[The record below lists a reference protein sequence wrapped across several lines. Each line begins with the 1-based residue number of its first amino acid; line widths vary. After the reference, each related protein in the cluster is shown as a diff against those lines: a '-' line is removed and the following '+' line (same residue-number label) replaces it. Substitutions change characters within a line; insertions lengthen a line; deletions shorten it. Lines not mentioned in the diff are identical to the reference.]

1 VRNGN
6 ACVCADCGKPLASKR
21 GSRRQRF
28 CDSRCRK
35 RAHSALKWPDRYR
48 TPGTGRS
55 VENNGDN
62 SKACNGHS
70 GGRGSDTGL
79 WRQVIQTEILDAHIW
94 REEISDDG
102 VRGFA
107 TQLRQSALVERRRP

>member
-1 VRNGN
+1 MAGPVPDTGH
-6 ACVCADCGKPLASKR
+6 GTI
-21 GSRRQRF
+21 SR
-28 CDSRCRK
+28 K
-35 RAHSALKWPDRYR
+35 
-48 TPGTGRS
+48 
-55 VENNGDN
+55 NN

-94 REEISDDG
+94 REEVSDDG
-102 VRGFA
+102 ARGFV